1 MRIQDQEIQTR
12 HLFVT
17 HSEILC
23 LKVFMFSL
31 ILTVMRTVSGL
42 LYYQNTKLSNSLAR
56 VPLAQFLKL
65 HVSEIIRR

>member
-1 MRIQDQEIQTR
+1 MMIKAELAAILR
-12 HLFVT
+12 LYVT